1 MDVERGRW
9 GMSDQTPKGPKRKA
23 CSVLWI
29 SVLTQVYFQVTFFKN
44 NRPILKNELQQ
55 SESVDKL
62 QWCGVP

>member
-29 SVLTQVYFQVTFFKN
+29 SVLTQVYFQVTFFFK
-44 NRPILKNELQQ
+44 Q
-55 SESVDKL
+55 
-62 QWCGVP
+62 